1 MSEQKRLLGIDY
13 GERRV
18 GLALSDEMG
27 IIAQP
32 YLTFPNDKTVIQRLK
47 ELVIEHH
54 IKIIVIGIPYNL
66 KGERSKKALEV
77 EQFIAKLEKTEIVK
91 IIQWDERFTSTL
103 ANKAIIE
110 MGTKKKQR
118 RTEKRKVDAIAAALI
133 LQSYLDSQRKINS
146 I

>member
-1 MSEQKRLLGIDY
+1 
-13 GERRV
+13 V

-77 EQFIAKLEKTEIVK
+77 EQFIAKLEKTVIVK

-133 LQSYLDSQRKINS
+133 LQSYLDSQRKINL